1 MSFEQLKKNRAA
13 SLQNLV
19 DAASE
24 GNTEKNKYVDERF
37 WSPGVDKAGNGFA
50 VIRFL
55 PDPDGK
61 QFTTYYQHGFQGP
74 TGKWYIEKSRTSL
87 NNQPDPVSEMNTR
100 LWNSGR
106 DEDKELARSRKR
118 KVNHVSNIYVV
129 SDPANPE
136 NEGKVF
142 LYRYGAKIKD
152 KIMDAA
158 NPKYQDETPLNPFC
172 LWDGADF
179 KIKIAQVAGYRNYDK
194 SEFGQSS
201 ALFGG
206 DDAKLEEVYKQTHA
220 LSEFLDPAQYKS
232 YNELKA
238 RLNEVLGE
246 DGVERDYENDDVPMD
261 YASAPKAAPDPMA
274 SASTA
279 SAESSRSNEEDEEAL
294 NYFAKLAQS

>member
-1 MSFEQLKKNRAA
+1 MSFEQLKKNRAS

-19 DAASE
+19 NAASE

-201 ALFGG
+201 SLLGG

-220 LSEFLDPAQYKS
+220 LSEFLDPANYKS

-238 RLNEVLGE
+238 RLNEVLGDAE
-246 DGVERDYENDDVPMD
+246 VERDYENDDVPMD
-261 YASAPKAAPDPMA
+261 YAPAPKSAPDPMENAPAA
-274 SASTA
+274 S
-279 SAESSRSNEEDEEAL
+279 SSGDKDDETL
-294 NYFAKLAQS
+294 SYFAKLAQS